1 MYYCTNA
8 AADLYGLAQEK
19 NGSYFFFWAVLI
31 TLALRFAKKSWRNV
45 FFSPIKS
52 VIAL

>member
-19 NGSYFFFWAVLI
+19 NGSYFFFEL
-31 TLALRFAKKSWRNV
+31 
-45 FFSPIKS
+45 FS
-52 VIAL
+52 

>member
-19 NGSYFFFWAVLI
+19 NGSYFFFFLSCSHNLSTKICQKVL
-31 TLALRFAKKSWRNV
+31 KKCLFQSN
-45 FFSPIKS
+45 
-52 VIAL
+52 

>member
-19 NGSYFFFWAVLI
+19 NGSYFFFLSCSHNLSTKICQKVL
-31 TLALRFAKKSWRNV
+31 KKCLFQSN
-45 FFSPIKS
+45 
-52 VIAL
+52 

>member
-19 NGSYFFFWAVLI
+19 NGSYFFLSCSHNLSTKICQKVL
-31 TLALRFAKKSWRNV
+31 KKCLFQSN
-45 FFSPIKS
+45 
-52 VIAL
+52 